1 MTRKIFLTILTLTGV
16 LMLAV
21 GLSACGTSVN
31 VKNAKS
37 IDDYIN
43 SILHN
48 NAYDY
53 EANDLSEYDGW
64 EIESVLQSNKYLV
77 MSKEEYAEN
86 GTTVKQKRSVYSVLK
101 GLSVMLPELQFDE
114 SADTGE
120 HYGNTE
126 VIVYEYF
133 LNNSFISIEGFAVVA
148 EVYGIAQDGTN
159 SLCYKYYDVNG
170 NELVSYS
177 EEEIGKSLYGIYST
191 DEGTVFIGNRVY
203 RAASDGTLAEM
214 TDYNPL
220 YSREENLISLNGIY
234 ITVINVDSVYYI
246 CSYNSDYSLR
256 GYYIVPS
263 EAVNFKYFVLN
274 DNSFAMQYSVAVGGE
289 TNDYDYIDG
298 ETKYKLYT
306 GKLDLNKMKFKKSGV
321 SFIIGSSYSR
331 TFYAELLNG
340 QNVLTDKAENMAI
353 IYAIED
359 KRINENK
366 KIYVIMDNNFDLKA
380 RLDGFIPTQNDIPSP
395 VGSGKYSI
403 ETENG
408 NVYIVDASCNILAS
422 FEKNIYENLRYNF
435 DICYSSENCRI
446 YDNDFNVIYDYS
458 AEENNTEIITIN
470 GAFIA
475 KISNSG
481 GGYEFKLINSEGSAS
496 IDCDSVYGGVITF
509 GSEACGF
516 ITVNTEGAETEY
528 RLYGSD
534 GELLKTSSEMRVAD
548 YDGVVFAIEYRDETG
563 SYRKAY
569 YGVKGDLILDVQDSD
584 FVNCY
589 SVSDNYVLCYSKKDA
604 QDSLVYAYKTYTVVE
619 SAEIE

>member
-1 MTRKIFLTILTLTGV
+1 MARKIFLTILTLTGV
-16 LMLAV
+16 LMFAV

-37 IDDYIN
+37 IDEYIN
-43 SILHN
+43 RIFHN

-64 EIESVLQSNKYLV
+64 EIESVLESNKYLV

-120 HYGNTE
+120 YYGDTD

-133 LNNSFISIEGFAVVA
+133 LNNSFIGIEGFAVVA

-191 DEGTVFIGNRVY
+191 DEDTVFIGNRVY

-234 ITVINVDSVYYI
+234 IKVINVDSVYYI

-331 TFYAELLNG
+331 TFYAGLLNG
-340 QNVLTDKAENMAI
+340 QNVLTDKAENMAT

-359 KRINENK
+359 KRVNENEP
-366 KIYVIMDNNFDLKA
+366 IYVVMDNNFKPKV
-380 RLDGFIPTQNDIPSP
+380 RLDKFF
-395 VGSGKYSI
+395 SGQEEMPAPLGNGLFGIKIGDDKY
-403 ETENG
+403 
-408 NVYIVDASCNILAS
+408 YIVDSSCNIRISLS
-422 FEKNIYENLRYNF
+422 NEDYNDLDDNGTIYL
-435 DICYSSENCRI
+435 SENKCRI
-446 YDNDFNVIYDYS
+446 YDGNFNVLYDYGS
-458 AEENNTEIITIN
+458 EENNTEIITIN

-481 GGYEFKLINSEGSAS
+481 GGYEFKLINSEGSVS
-496 IDCDSVYGGVITF
+496 IDCDSVSGGVITF

-534 GELLKTSSEMRVAD
+534 GELLKTSPDMRVAD